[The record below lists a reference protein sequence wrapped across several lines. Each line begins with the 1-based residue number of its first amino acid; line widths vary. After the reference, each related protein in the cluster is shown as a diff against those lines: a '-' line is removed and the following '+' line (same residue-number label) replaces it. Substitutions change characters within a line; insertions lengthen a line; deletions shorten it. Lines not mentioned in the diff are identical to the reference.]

1 MKRCSFILCI
11 ITFSLFLGACRVV
24 NINSVDEL
32 MHSVWY
38 VENEKRILDI
48 SGYAMLGKAS
58 IFLEK
63 VNGDYNTLFGI
74 SPSKVYEKL
83 QELGYK
89 ISDFE
94 LN

>member
-1 MKRCSFILCI
+1 
-11 ITFSLFLGACRVV
+11 
-24 NINSVDEL
+24 
-32 MHSVWY
+32 
-38 VENEKRILDI
+38 
-48 SGYAMLGKAS
+48 MLGKAA

-63 VNGDYNTLFGI
+63 VNGDYNTLFGS

-94 LN
+94 LITNN